1 MAKKY
6 VQKMYS
12 RVGVLLSLVAAGCY
26 ASSLIPASDIIS
38 LGTSPLASVGHGAV
52 DSELTVSGLS
62 GGAFF
67 AVQVIHSHNS
77 AFFMFVR
84 SIILITG
91 LLCKC
96 LY

>member
-1 MAKKY
+1 
-6 VQKMYS
+6 
-12 RVGVLLSLVAAGCY
+12 VLLSLVATGCY
-26 ASSLIPASDIIS
+26 ASSLISASDIIS
-38 LGTSPLASVGHGAV
+38 LGTSSLASVGHGAV